1 MLVEMVSFFSRCF
14 FVDCMLEK
22 FANLCNAMAAL
33 PANSDAIVALPGCT
47 GLVLSRLFSCR
58 LSALDTPVQH
68 SLGYKHLDD
77 RSNFQALLLPNRI
90 LLVQMPFSTS
100 KPRSEPQRSTALGDF
115 EIHARRVREQRER
128 ERAAALAEVF
138 PGLIMAPPPLPSSVK
153 VCGLP
158 PCDANTHA
166 STVPHLETSRDSR
179 SIHEKFQF
187 ADEASLSS
195 SSDEEDDGFP
205 RLSSPRQGKRNKANA
220 PKNQGER
227 EPTTLAKL
235 LFRFGFRR

>member
-1 MLVEMVSFFSRCF
+1 MLVEMVSFFPGVFSFTACLRNSQT
-14 FVDCMLEK
+14 
-22 FANLCNAMAAL
+22 FATLCPPSQPIATLLSLFRAAL
-33 PANSDAIVALPGCT
+33 GWYP
-47 GLVLSRLFSCR
+47 SRLFSCR

-77 RSNFQALLLPNRI
+77 LSNFQALLLPNRI